1 MSIRLKFKE
10 EPVTTGAFIMCLLHG
25 VTNAHI
31 LHLQSQSYA
40 QHKALGS
47 FYEDECET
55 DPLDVSTYSF
65 KLQAKNTSGTVMIE
79 WLNADFVQIDS
90 HTRKVTLTPV
100 TTATYT
106 AGEYTYELEV
116 TISTNK
122 YTWMQGY
129 VEVQNQVTS

>member
-1 MSIRLKFKE
+1 MIGELNMKPIKKGDTY
-10 EPVTTGAFIMCLLHG
+10 VI
-25 VTNAHI
+25 
-31 LHLQSQSYA
+31 SY
-40 QHKALGS
+40 S

-79 WLNADFVQIDS
+79 WLNADFVQIDAN
-90 HTRKVTLTPV
+90 TRKVTLTPA

-116 TISTNK
+116 TISSNK

>member
-1 MSIRLKFKE
+1 MIGELNMKPIKKGDTY
-10 EPVTTGAFIMCLLHG
+10 VI
-25 VTNAHI
+25 
-31 LHLQSQSYA
+31 SY
-40 QHKALGS
+40 S
-47 FYEDECET
+47 FYEDQCEDT
-55 DPLDVSTYSF
+55 PLDVSTYSF
-65 KLQAKNTSGTVMIE
+65 KLQAKNSSGTVMIE
-79 WLNADFVQIDS
+79 WLNALFVQIDN
-90 HTRKVTLTPV
+90 HTRKVTLSPV